1 MGTMKRIKRSFMV
14 GVVVLAASLIGVRI
28 WWVNAYPDPQ
38 FLPPEEKIYQIGEW
52 VPLEGNFQFTADEC
66 TEGYYV
72 KVEDIQ
78 FCTPEEYAAQYG
90 LDISL
95 FQMGINGELPEYVA
109 DVTLNFRNE
118 GTDEGYI
125 QFLYYRIYTQQD
137 FSCFYPLPEVNL
149 SLHPEMGDKLGFK
162 IYPGTESGPT
172 RFCLGTEIEINWP
185 VTGNLDIFPKY
196 LQVSLTPERKL
207 IEILELD

>member
-125 QFLYYRIYTQQD
+125 QFLYYRIYTQRD
-137 FSCFYPLPEVNL
+137 FSCFSPPAGSKPFPAPGDGRQAGFQNL
-149 SLHPEMGDKLGFK
+149 SWHGKRTHPLLLGHGDRDHWAGH
-162 IYPGTESGPT
+162 
-172 RFCLGTEIEINWP
+172 
-185 VTGNLDIFPKY
+185 
-196 LQVSLTPERKL
+196 RKP
-207 IEILELD
+207 